1 MARHG
6 AAPAHPGAHAAPR
19 SRAAPAGAARDPGVL
34 REDGDGDAAGTGRRL
49 RQRGAIAP
57 RSGFPRALLR
67 EPPPRRPR
75 ANHLRGQ
82 HAQGQ
87 RKAQCH
93 SARSRRRHR
102 LPDAGGRRS
111 GGDHGVDPPCDRGSA
126 GGGQRDLAPEGAQP
140 LAARH
145 RAVQGPVRCAQAPG
159 PRRRRRARDHGG
171 LHGQLGFSRPG
182 PARLWLRALR
192 ARRRRV
198 AADPRQRRAH
208 LRRERDRRGALLHG
222 AAAADGR
229 GLMAR
234 ARLAIRRG
242 GPRDVPVILALIRGL
257 AEYERLAHQVE
268 ATPARLK
275 RHGFGRR
282 PYFET
287 LICRRGRRPV
297 GFALFFFTYSTFLAR
312 PSLYLEDLFVLP
324 EERGKGAGKA
334 LLRALAKI
342 AVARGCGRME
352 WAVLDWNT
360 PSIRFYKALGAK
372 LRKEWVL
379 TRLTGPALRRLGR

>member
-1 MARHG
+1 
-6 AAPAHPGAHAAPR
+6 
-19 SRAAPAGAARDPGVL
+19 
-34 REDGDGDAAGTGRRL
+34 
-49 RQRGAIAP
+49 
-57 RSGFPRALLR
+57 
-67 EPPPRRPR
+67 
-75 ANHLRGQ
+75 
-82 HAQGQ
+82 
-87 RKAQCH
+87 
-93 SARSRRRHR
+93 
-102 LPDAGGRRS
+102 
-111 GGDHGVDPPCDRGSA
+111 
-126 GGGQRDLAPEGAQP
+126 
-140 LAARH
+140 
-145 RAVQGPVRCAQAPG
+145 
-159 PRRRRRARDHGG
+159 
-171 LHGQLGFSRPG
+171 
-182 PARLWLRALR
+182 
-192 ARRRRV
+192 
-198 AADPRQRRAH
+198 
-208 LRRERDRRGALLHG
+208 
-222 AAAADGR
+222 
-229 GLMAR
+229 MAR

-242 GPRDVPVILALIRGL
+242 RPRDLPVILALIRGL